1 MRCVDRVWACCRVSG
16 LPCLGIFARCV
27 GRVSSFGWLHVAS
40 HLGVLPLRLLCH
52 VSRVYASVA
61 YSRCQLFGWLH
72 VASRLGTLPSRLLC
86 RSLVSGHF
94 RVHTRQARRVNAAST
109 RLRGV
114 STREAGREWGSGP
127 RRFQKLFGNCCNA
140 LAYLDITTSITV
152 TADVTLTGK
161 FRKV

>member
-61 YSRCQLFGWLH
+61 YSRCQSFGWLH
-72 VASRLGTLPSRLLC
+72 VASR
-86 RSLVSGHF
+86 
-94 RVHTRQARRVNAAST
+94 RVWARCRRVSCVALWCLGIFASI
-109 RLRGV
+109 RGKHV
-114 STREAGREWGSGP
+114 
-127 RRFQKLFGNCCNA
+127 
-140 LAYLDITTSITV
+140 V
-152 TADVTLTGK
+152 
-161 FRKV
+161 